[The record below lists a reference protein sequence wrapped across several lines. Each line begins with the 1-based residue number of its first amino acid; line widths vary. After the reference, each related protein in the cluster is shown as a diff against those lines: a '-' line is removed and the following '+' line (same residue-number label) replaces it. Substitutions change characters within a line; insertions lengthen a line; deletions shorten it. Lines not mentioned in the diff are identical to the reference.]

1 MSSLSQAPL
10 EQCPRSNRSPTYLLT
25 NLRDCITLTFTNTA
39 RGSEA
44 TWTFISEGRVLFFLP
59 WRHTRGSSPALQF
72 TLQTT
77 RAHCAITRP
86 PGNTLWIAHQYNTN
100 SAATQELDLFIPS
113 APSWELS
120 VQENRC
126 GERRVIYRA
135 CSEDQMP
142 FISPLHQQL
151 QTFSGEGQKDDLG
164 SRLVSSNHSMSRK
177 CFHGSYHPFLLLSY
191 ASWDIRSAPDLDRL
205 PSCK

>member
-1 MSSLSQAPL
+1 M
-10 EQCPRSNRSPTYLLT
+10 
-25 NLRDCITLTFTNTA
+25 A

-77 RAHCAITRP
+77 RAHCAINRP

-164 SRLVSSNHSMSRK
+164 SPTTRCPGNAFTARIIRFFSSAMHHGISAQHPIWTDSHPANNSVEQRQDLRAKESQQRRLQTFF
-177 CFHGSYHPFLLLSY
+177 CFGMETL
-191 ASWDIRSAPDLDRL
+191 RRL
-205 PSCK
+205 AQSEE